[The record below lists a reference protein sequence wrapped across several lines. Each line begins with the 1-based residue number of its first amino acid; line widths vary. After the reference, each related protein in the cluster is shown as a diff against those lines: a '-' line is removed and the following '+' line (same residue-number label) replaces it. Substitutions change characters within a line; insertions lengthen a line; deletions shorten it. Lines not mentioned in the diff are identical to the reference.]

1 MSVKRLGNKKYEIR
15 GSVPTSTGKYH
26 YYFFRKSFNSINEA
40 REYELKYKES
50 FNIENHTIESHS
62 YTLKEF
68 IDVYDLAK
76 ANQLKSSTK
85 QSNTY
90 ISKYFESLYA
100 IDG

>member
-50 FNIENHTIESHS
+50 FNIENHS

-76 ANQLKSSTK
+76 ANQL
-85 QSNTY
+85 
-90 ISKYFESLYA
+90 
-100 IDG
+100 

>member
-50 FNIENHTIESHS
+50 FNIENHTIEKIRQTPKK
-62 YTLKEF
+62 YPRKAGTP
-68 IDVYDLAK
+68 AK
-76 ANQLKSSTK
+76 MPLEKPRA
-85 QSNTY
+85 
-90 ISKYFESLYA
+90 
-100 IDG
+100 

>member
-50 FNIENHTIESHS
+50 FNIENHMIENHWKGMN
-62 YTLKEF
+62 YRYLCQER
-68 IDVYDLAK
+68 
-76 ANQLKSSTK
+76 
-85 QSNTY
+85 
-90 ISKYFESLYA
+90 KYLNMVRNL
-100 IDG
+100 